1 MQQYTWYKQRYAE
14 ICATKCYHIYTTSR
28 AHIDVVAICLLRCRK
43 VDMHICDDICRVLL
57 HIGEIVDICVEY
69 LYIASR
75 KKTGWY
81 VCILLSP
88 RYVGMWPRTM
98 SYICAIDM
106 MAIWCY
112 IFFNGVGC
120 TQYER
125 YSRDTWIIREFF
137 SQLFHI
143 NVGRHALQKVTH
155 ICVYRYISCIL
166 AHISHISHILHI
178 VTYLCISA
186 LYRFIFN
193 VILLLLH
200 IVTVLSNVQN
210 VQNMSKYVKVTAIFT
225 AICAIP
231 LQYLHN
237 MSYCLGGKVAP
248 D

>member
-210 VQNMSKYVKVTAIFT
+210 VQNMSKYVKVTAVFT
-225 AICAIP
+225 SICAIF
-231 LQYLHN
+231 LQYSHN
-237 MSYCLGGKVAP
+237 MSYCVGGKVAP

>member
-125 YSRDTWIIREFF
+125 YSRDTWIID
-137 SQLFHI
+137 
-143 NVGRHALQKVTH
+143 LQTIWTVVCQ
-155 ICVYRYISCIL
+155 ICSDMLRYAPIL
-166 AHISHISHILHI
+166 RWKL
-178 VTYLCISA
+178 
-186 LYRFIFN
+186 
-193 VILLLLH
+193 
-200 IVTVLSNVQN
+200 
-210 VQNMSKYVKVTAIFT
+210 
-225 AICAIP
+225 
-231 LQYLHN
+231 
-237 MSYCLGGKVAP
+237 
-248 D
+248 

>member
-1 MQQYTWYKQRYAE
+1 MQQYTWYIQRYAG
-14 ICATKCYHIYTTSR
+14 IRATKCYHIYTTSR

-57 HIGEIVDICVEY
+57 HIGQIVDICVEY

-155 ICVYRYISCIL
+155 ICVYRLPGATRARAC
-166 AHISHISHILHI
+166 ACGGHRGRTGGACPTPTRRRRGSHPASRL
-178 VTYLCISA
+178 
-186 LYRFIFN
+186 
-193 VILLLLH
+193 
-200 IVTVLSNVQN
+200 
-210 VQNMSKYVKVTAIFT
+210 
-225 AICAIP
+225 P
-231 LQYLHN
+231 LGSLRLPTGWEG
-237 MSYCLGGKVAP
+237 C
-248 D
+248 DFREIR

>member
-125 YSRDTWIIREFF
+125 YSRDTWIIDLFGNNTHNFQPTF
-137 SQLFHI
+137 SYQC
-143 NVGRHALQKVTH
+143 GSTCPAK
-155 ICVYRYISCIL
+155 
-166 AHISHISHILHI
+166 SHP
-178 VTYLCISA
+178 YLCISVHILHTGTYLTYLTYLA
-186 LYRFIFN
+186 YR
-193 VILLLLH
+193 H
-200 IVTVLSNVQN
+200 ISVHISIVSV
-210 VQNMSKYVKVTAIFT
+210 YI
-225 AICAIP
+225 
-231 LQYLHN
+231 
-237 MSYCLGGKVAP
+237 
-248 D
+248 